1 MGLCSGCRRVTNLF
15 CFNHRKN
22 VCDQCMLTEHPQ
34 CVVKA
39 YLKWLENSDFSYDC
53 AVCGTGLDKHPA
65 LRLCCLDV
73 FHLECIR
80 TYAEHQTRCPTCG
93 TNLHPSPD
101 NTTPTAKDVRE
112 KLKDAGS
119 RRNPHGT
126 ASLVPTPSEASLS
139 VSVNGLP
146 YNASPRSP
154 LSAHSVHTPLDSTH
168 PNRQISR
175 KSSQRNVTDSDAD
188 KYGRRSD
195 PDGLLTVIR
204 RHCSGRFSSKRII
217 SLILVVL
224 ILFGMSTL
232 SFFHANLPG
241 TSPR

>member
-22 VCDQCMLTEHPQ
+22 VCDQCMLTGMFLPE
-34 CVVKA
+34 
-39 YLKWLENSDFSYDC
+39 
-53 AVCGTGLDKHPA
+53 LDDV
-65 LRLCCLDV
+65 RLLL
-73 FHLECIR
+73 FAEPEIANR
-80 TYAEHQTRCPTCG
+80 TPTYAGQDWINIQHSGCVAWMSSIWN
-93 TNLHPSPD
+93 TNIHPSPD

-195 PDGLLTVIR
+195 PDGLLAVIR
-204 RHCSGRFSSKRII
+204 RHCGGRFSSKRII

-224 ILFGMSTL
+224 ILFGMLTL